1 MGLRM
6 ENLNLLLTS
15 RNLLCLN
22 SSMISPSLLH
32 LMNQLIRSEEEMKNF
47 TFLPSRLKKPQFL
60 ESVKPST
67 LCLGF
72 LRTLFRNLKRKR
84 GKEEQEIMKQNV
96 LKKRKNSVK
105 ENLTMKSLRQRIL
118 TTVLSALSIT
128 KPFQS
133 VLPLR
138 LLTTQLINHS

>member
-1 MGLRM
+1 M
-6 ENLNLLLTS
+6 ENLSLLSTS
-15 RNLLCLN
+15 RNLLFLN

-47 TFLPSRLKKPQFL
+47 TFLPSRLKKPPFL
-60 ESVKPST
+60 ESVKQST

-72 LRTLFRNLKRKR
+72 LRILFRNLKRKKE
-84 GKEEQEIMKQNV
+84 KEEPEIGKQDV

-133 VLPLR
+133 ALPLR